1 MFDVGLSELLV
12 IGLVALIVLGPKRL
26 PEMARAA
33 GRWTARIRR
42 FVSEVK
48 SDFDR
53 ELHNAELTELRKLKQ
68 ELDETRHVME
78 DASGKLM
85 QDLQAVETRTATTP
99 ANTIALPAEPEKPA
113 RAARK
118 KKKSPRKTA
127 ARSRHGRTKRIQ
139 RTRRG

>member
-53 ELHNAELTELRKLKQ
+53 ELHNAELTELHKLKQ

-78 DASGKLM
+78 DSSSKLM
-85 QDLQAVETRTATTP
+85 QDLQTVEARTAAAAA
-99 ANTIALPAEPEKPA
+99 ANTIAPPAPETPST
-113 RAARK
+113 ARK
-118 KKKSPRKTA
+118 KKSRRKKTA
-127 ARSRHGRTKRIQ
+127 AKSRHGRTKRIQ
-139 RTRRG
+139 RARRG